1 MTLADTNG
9 LLTASATSG
18 GGGERRGHE
27 VALAWRDDVAD
38 RDDPWRAEGYG
49 QHGRLRL
56 DERQARLPRR
66 SRMALPTDRPFGKLS
81 PNEPA
86 LEQGENSLEWDC
98 SHSSRS
104 SSGRMFFGRGIGGG
118 FGSGGHEY
126 NEAIG
131 CASQHGA
138 NGHGFVRAGL

>member
-9 LLTASATSG
+9 LLTASATGRGSVSG
-18 GGGERRGHE
+18 AGTKSLSLGGTPSQIATILG
-27 VALAWRDDVAD
+27 ALKDTGST
-38 RDDPWRAEGYG
+38 E
-49 QHGRLRL
+49 HS
-56 DERQARLPRR
+56 DERQIRLPRR
-66 SRMALPTDRPFGKLS
+66 SRMVLATDRPFGKLS

-86 LEQGENSLEWDC
+86 FEQGENLLEWDC

-104 SSGRMFFGRGIGGG
+104 SSGRMVFGRGIGGG
-118 FGSGGHEY
+118 FGSGAHEY

-138 NGHGFVRAGL
+138 NGHGSVRARL